1 MERPRI
7 IDIVGHGPHAAC
19 DRRNCSGLMIALD
32 EHERGRPAC
41 AGIASASIG
50 RLRSRQAI
58 QTVQSAFVRQ
68 ALRFLRLLF
77 RR

>member
-32 EHERGRPAC
+32 EHERGRFNRTITVAT
-41 AGIASASIG
+41 GDSDRSIG
-50 RLRSRQAI
+50 FRAS
-58 QTVQSAFVRQ
+58 SFAFSSPAFSEVT
-68 ALRFLRLLF
+68 FP
-77 RR
+77 